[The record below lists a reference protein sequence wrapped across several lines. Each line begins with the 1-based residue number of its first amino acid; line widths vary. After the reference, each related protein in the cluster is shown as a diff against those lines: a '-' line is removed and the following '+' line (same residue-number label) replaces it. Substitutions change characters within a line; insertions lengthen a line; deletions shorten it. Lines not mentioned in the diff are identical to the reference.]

1 MDLFE
6 QSAEQNANAPLA
18 ERMRPA
24 TLDAMVGQRKL
35 IGPEGIIRRQIRSG
49 QISSLILY
57 GPPGTG
63 KTTLGRLV
71 AAATNSHFVPMSAVF
86 QGVKEIREA
95 LQQAREERKF
105 HGKRTILFL
114 DEIHRLAKNQQ
125 DALLYSV
132 ENGDVILVG
141 ATTENPSFEINNA
154 LLSRSRVLVLE
165 PLDEGDIRILLER
178 AMNDPKGLGGQN
190 LSLAPEAADQLAQ
203 WAGGD
208 ARVALN
214 TLELAARLRGGGEIG
229 VEDIQNALQD
239 KPLLYD
245 KGGEE
250 HYNVIS
256 AFIKSMRGSS
266 PDGALY
272 WLARLLEAG
281 EDPLFIARRMV
292 ILASE
297 DIGNADPRALQVA
310 IATMQAVQFVGLPE
324 GRINLAQAATYLAA
338 APKSNAS
345 YMGLEKALKDVRCS
359 GALPV
364 PLHLRNAPT
373 KMMKKEWGY
382 GEGYKYAHD
391 FEGGVVAQE
400 YLPEALRSASYYQP
414 VERGYE
420 KTIRERL
427 EFWKQLAAATAKNDK

>member
-6 QSAEQNANAPLA
+6 HINDHQEATPLA

-24 TLDAMVGQRKL
+24 SLDEMVGQEKL
-35 IGPEGIIRRQIRSG
+35 IGPDGVVRRLIETG
-49 QISSLILY
+49 QLSSLILY

-71 AAATNSHFVPMSAVF
+71 ASATGSRFVPLSAVF

-95 LQQAREERKF
+95 LRQAGDDRKF
-105 HGKRTILFL
+105 HSIRTILFL

-125 DALLYSV
+125 DALLHGV
-132 ENGDVILVG
+132 ETGDVILIG

-154 LLSRSRVLVLE
+154 LLSRSRVFTLE
-165 PLDEGDIRILLER
+165 SLGAEEIGRILDR
-178 AMNDPKGLGGQN
+178 AMTEAKGLGKLHLALDPQAREI
-190 LSLAPEAADQLAQ
+190 LSRYAR
-203 WAGGD
+203 GD
-208 ARVALN
+208 ARIALN
-214 TLELAARLRGGGEIG
+214 TLEIAARLCRNGTIG
-229 VEDIQNALQD
+229 QREVEQALQE
-239 KPLLYD
+239 KLLLYD

-256 AFIKSMRGSS
+256 AFIKSMRGGSAS
-266 PDGALY
+266 GALY

-310 IATMQAVQFVGLPE
+310 VAAMQAVHFVGLPE
-324 GRINLAQAATYLAA
+324 GRINLAQAAVYLAT
-338 APKSNAS
+338 APKSNTS
-345 YMGLEKALKDVRCS
+345 YRGLTEAQAEVAKS

-373 KMMKKEWGY
+373 RLMKEWGY
-382 GEGYKYAHD
+382 GKGYRYGHD
-391 FEGGVVAQE
+391 FPEGFTGQD
-400 YLPEALRSASYYQP
+400 YLPEELREKTFYRP
-414 VERGYE
+414 TGRGYE
-420 KTIRERL
+420 KTIQERL
-427 EFWKQLAAATAKNDK
+427 DFWQKLDQERRKTRDK

>member
-1 MDLFE
+1 MDLFDHINDHGE
-6 QSAEQNANAPLA
+6 ATPLA

-24 TLDAMVGQRKL
+24 SLDEMVGQEKL
-35 IGPEGIIRRQIRSG
+35 IGPDGVVRRLIETGRL
-49 QISSLILY
+49 SSLILY

-71 AAATNSHFVPMSAVF
+71 AHATGSRFVPMSAVF

-95 LQQAREERKF
+95 LRQAHDDRKF
-105 HGKRTILFL
+105 QNIRTILFL

-125 DALLYSV
+125 DALLHGV
-132 ENGDVILVG
+132 ETGDLILIG

-154 LLSRSRVLVLE
+154 LLSRSRVFTLE
-165 PLDEGDIRILLER
+165 PLAEEDIGRILDR
-178 AMNDPKGLGGQN
+178 AMAEPRGLAGLH
-190 LSLAPEAADQLAQ
+190 LSLDPQAREALSRYAR
-203 WAGGD
+203 GD

-214 TLELAARLRGGGEIG
+214 TLEIAARLCRSEQITSRE
-229 VEDIQNALQD
+229 VEQALQE

-266 PDGALY
+266 PSGALY

-297 DIGNADPRALQVA
+297 DVGNADPRALQVA
-310 IATMQAVQFVGLPE
+310 VATMQAVHFVGLPE
-324 GRINLAQAATYLAA
+324 GRINLAQAAVYLAT

-345 YMGLEKALKDVRCS
+345 YRGLGEAQAEVAKS
-359 GALPV
+359 GALAV

-373 KMMKKEWGY
+373 RLMKEWGY
-382 GEGYKYAHD
+382 GKEYRYAHD
-391 FEGGVVAQE
+391 FAEGFVGQD
-400 YLPEALRSASYYQP
+400 YLPEQLRGQTYYRP
-414 VERGYE
+414 TGRGYE
-420 KTIRERL
+420 KIIQERL
-427 EFWKQLAAATAKNDK
+427 EFWEKLERERRTTRKD

>member
-35 IGPEGIIRRQIRSG
+35 IGPDGIIRRQIRSG

-71 AAATNSHFVPMSAVF
+71 ATATNSHFVPMSAVF

-95 LQQAREERKF
+95 LQQAREERRF
-105 HGKRTILFL
+105 HGKHTILFL

-125 DALLYSV
+125 DALLSSV

-178 AMNDPKGLGGQN
+178 AMNDPRGLGGQN
-190 LSLAPEAADQLAQ
+190 LTLAPEAAEQLAQ

-229 VEDIQNALQD
+229 VEDIQSALQE

-297 DIGNADPRALQVA
+297 DIGN
-310 IATMQAVQFVGLPE
+310 
-324 GRINLAQAATYLAA
+324 
-338 APKSNAS
+338 
-345 YMGLEKALKDVRCS
+345 
-359 GALPV
+359 
-364 PLHLRNAPT
+364 
-373 KMMKKEWGY
+373 
-382 GEGYKYAHD
+382 
-391 FEGGVVAQE
+391 
-400 YLPEALRSASYYQP
+400 
-414 VERGYE
+414 
-420 KTIRERL
+420 
-427 EFWKQLAAATAKNDK
+427 

>member
-178 AMNDPKGLGGQN
+178 AMHDPRGLGGQN
-190 LSLAPEAADQLAQ
+190 LSLAPKAAEQLAQ

-214 TLELAARLRGGGEIG
+214 TLELAARLRGSGEIG
-229 VEDIQNALQD
+229 VEDIQNALQE

-310 IATMQAVQFVGLPE
+310 MATMQAVQFVGLPE
-324 GRINLAQAATYLAA
+324 GRINLAQAATYLAT

-345 YMGLEKALKDVRCS
+345 YMGLEKALKDVRRS

-391 FEGGVVAQE
+391 FEGGFVAQE
-400 YLPEALRSASYYQP
+400 YLPEALRSTSYYQP

-427 EFWKQLAAATAKNDK
+427 AFWKQLAETPRNDK